1 MGLVKQSWTGT
12 PEATTFDAV
21 GILRFANVATVD
33 ANAAS
38 TTIQARMLLPIA
50 VKVPLVAVACSA
62 LNALT
67 GHKFNIA
74 LGTATTYAGG
84 APPTDNS
91 LTGPPPGG
99 CGYPTV
105 FGAAG
110 QSLFATDQTLTATA
124 GVGVASSTLQ
134 PALATPTAS
143 GGIWRFTPDNPD
155 AVIPAGT
162 ILTLRVVTPAST
174 GSITNLDVSFAY
186 IPVRTKQQILNTGNT
201 IVAGVDW

>member
-1 MGLVKQSWTGT
+1 MPLVKQYWTGT
-12 PEATTFDAV
+12 PNATVFDAV
-21 GILRFANVATVD
+21 EFTSFALVASVD

-38 TTIQARMLLPIA
+38 TTIQARKLIPIA
-50 VKVPLVAVACSA
+50 IKIPLVAVSVSA
-62 LNALT
+62 INALT

-74 LGTATTYAGG
+74 LGTAATYTGG

-99 CGYPTV
+99 NGYPTV

-143 GGIWRFTPDNPD
+143 GGIWRFVTDNPD

-186 IPVRTKQQILNTGNT
+186 IPVRTKQQVLNTAYT
-201 IVAGVDW
+201 VVAGVDY